1 MKRFLI
7 ATLCL
12 ALLLGGCAGSG
23 AAAQIK
29 EASRELFAMDT
40 YMTLRA
46 FGADAAVLEGA
57 EALVRSIEGE
67 LSVTR
72 EGSAV
77 YQLNETGLAHF
88 SPEAAELTRRAL
100 ALCAET
106 GGVLDLTVYPV
117 VRAWGFTTGEHR
129 IPSREELD
137 ALCEKVDFRQVQVFD
152 DGTVTLP
159 ERCEMDLGAVTKGWL
174 GERLC
179 AYLREQG
186 VESALLD
193 LGGNV
198 QTLGS
203 KPDGSAWRVGVRD
216 PDGEGLLGV
225 VEVRDEAV
233 VTSGG
238 YERYFTGEDGTVYWH
253 ILDPR
258 NGMPARNGL
267 LSVTV
272 IGPEGLRCDA
282 LSTALFVLGEA
293 QAVKFWRASGD
304 FELLLVTEDGRL
316 LLTPGLA
323 ARFMPDAGL
332 GYNVEVLSDVE
343 D

>member
-1 MKRFLI
+1 MKRVWI
-7 ATLCL
+7 WALCL
-12 ALLLGGCAGSG
+12 ALLLGGCGGSG
-23 AAAQIK
+23 AARS
-29 EASRELFAMDT
+29 EDVSRELFAMDT

-46 FGADAAVLEGA
+46 FGADAAVLESA
-57 EALVRSIEGE
+57 EALIREIEAE
-67 LSVTR
+67 LSVTT
-72 EGSAV
+72 ESSAV
-77 YQLNETGLAHF
+77 YQLNETGAARF
-88 SPEAAELTRRAL
+88 SSEAAELARRAL

-106 GGVLDLTVYPV
+106 NGALDLTVYPV

-129 IPSREELD
+129 VPERGELD
-137 ALCEKVDFRQVQVFD
+137 ALCAKVDHRQVQVAD

-159 ERCEMDLGAVTKGWL
+159 EGFEMDLGAVTKGWL

-179 AYLREQG
+179 AYLRERG

-198 QTLGS
+198 QTLGG

-238 YERYFTGEDGTVYWH
+238 YERYFTDEDGTVYWH
-253 ILDPR
+253 VLDPST
-258 NGMPARNGL
+258 GMPARNGL
-267 LSVTV
+267 ISVTV
-272 IGPEGLRCDA
+272 VGAEGLRCDG
-282 LSTALFVLGEA
+282 LSTALFVLGQERA
-293 QAVKFWRASGD
+293 AAFWRASGD
-304 FELLLVTEDGRL
+304 FEMLLVTEDGRL

-323 ARFMPDAGL
+323 ARFTPDAGL
-332 GYNVEVLSDVE
+332 CYTLEVLSDVE
-343 D
+343 N